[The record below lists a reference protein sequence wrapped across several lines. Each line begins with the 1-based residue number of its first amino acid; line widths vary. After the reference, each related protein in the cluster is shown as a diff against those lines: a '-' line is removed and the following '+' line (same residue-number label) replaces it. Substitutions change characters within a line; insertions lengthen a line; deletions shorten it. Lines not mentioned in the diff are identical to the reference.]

1 MKRQIKCWD
10 LDIKLSIP
18 ECARVQKSVLAI
30 SICNNNCSALFLG
43 AILLQIVILIVSQSH
58 LLSFH
63 CFKSFVKYIRW
74 QIINFLLLPGKFGYY
89 WWRFWWSWEIVWDV
103 WQRQR
108 WNHQPKGNSDGF
120 KMPWHENFF
129 RTGLDNK
136 LWKFTAF
143 IFFSNKPFS

>member
-1 MKRQIKCWD
+1 MKRQTKCWD

-74 QIINFLLLPGKFGYY
+74 QNLSLIFFCFQESLGITDDDFDDLEKLFEMFDRDKDGIINRKETQMALRCLGMKT
-89 WWRFWWSWEIVWDV
+89 SSEQV
-103 WQRQR
+103 
-108 WNHQPKGNSDGF
+108 
-120 KMPWHENFF
+120 
-129 RTGLDNK
+129 
-136 LWKFTAF
+136 
-143 IFFSNKPFS
+143 